1 MDIDIIHKLLN
12 SGTIDDA
19 HDILRK
25 KGKDLLS
32 IINRKIYYSA
42 IIYKFSEEIECPDEL
57 KSIARNILLKI
68 LQNMEYKT
76 LISQYI
82 VLFDQW
88 KNRDMLKLIENL
100 SFNYYNLNE
109 ILNGIIKSPNDVDT
123 DNIWIKEITSLQN
136 KILSYI
142 NKLKGNEIHQKNM
155 IIFEKE
161 KEKQITK
168 IVDNAFWKLF
178 QENLENNDYEMLI
191 INYKKMKEKLLEIKN
206 DKDIEEYFDVDLLTN
221 DILSNNFKAE
231 TLISMIKFI
240 CNKLLQYGPPSLDKK
255 IIDLQVILIKMID
268 EKGLTPTVITLV
280 FKNIF
285 QNIIYI
291 NSIISAY
298 RYMY

>member
-1 MDIDIIHKLLN
+1 M
-12 SGTIDDA
+12 
-19 HDILRK
+19 
-25 KGKDLLS
+25 
-32 IINRKIYYSA
+32 
-42 IIYKFSEEIECPDEL
+42 
-57 KSIARNILLKI
+57 
-68 LQNMEYKT
+68 
-76 LISQYI
+76 
-82 VLFDQW
+82 
-88 KNRDMLKLIENL
+88 
-100 SFNYYNLNE
+100 E
-109 ILNGIIKSPNDVDT
+109 ILNGIIKSQNDVDT

-240 CNKLLQYGPPSLDKK
+240 CNKLLEYGPPSFDKK